1 MCYYVPC
8 LLEPERILSKQ
19 LSVARLLCYVLSIES
34 DNSNWKFQCCLLPFV
49 HKLSW
54 LLFQLY
60 FYDGHQDLLLDIAYC
75 DD

>member
-1 MCYYVPC
+1 M
-8 LLEPERILSKQ
+8 LLDY
-19 LSVARLLCYVLSIES
+19 YVLSIES
-34 DNSNWKFQCCLLPFV
+34 DHSNNNWKFQLCLLLFA

-54 LLFQLY
+54 LLYQLY

>member
-34 DNSNWKFQCCLLPFV
+34 DNSN
-49 HKLSW
+49 
-54 LLFQLY
+54 
-60 FYDGHQDLLLDIAYC
+60 
-75 DD
+75 